1 MTCKDKWL
9 TKHMDFKNVLNYMT
23 KINHN
28 TKYWDLT
35 PQEKRGLSLP

>member
-1 MTCKDKWL
+1 
-9 TKHMDFKNVLNYMT
+9 MDFKNVLNYMT